1 MDIQFAKKK
10 NFRENENKTQSSL
23 VKNQLTVY

>member
-1 MDIQFAKKK
+1 MDIQFAKKE

-23 VKNQLTVY
+23 VKNQLMVY